1 MTPVLSAVLIA
12 AGSIPVLWI
21 SRRCLLRPSSYGF
34 YRFFAAE
41 STLALI
47 VLNAPSWF
55 AHPFAV
61 RQVASWMLLLISVL
75 TVTSASRT
83 LRRLGRPV
91 SRDPS
96 GFTTL
101 NLVTTGPYRYIR
113 HPLYASLLF
122 LAWGTFLKSVTPS
135 TSALV
140 GIATVALVATAKAEE
155 AATLR
160 QFGEPYRVYMA
171 RTRLFV
177 PFLF

>member
-1 MTPVLSAVLIA
+1 MTPVLSALLIG
-12 AGSIPVLWI
+12 AGSIPILWV
-21 SRRCLLRPSSYGF
+21 SWRCLLRPSSYGF

-47 VLNAPSWF
+47 VLNAPKWF
-55 AHPFAV
+55 ADPFAA
-61 RQVASWMLLLISVL
+61 RQLASWLLLLTSGVTGISGSL
-75 TVTSASRT
+75 T
-83 LRRLGRPV
+83 LRRLSHPVGRD
-91 SRDPS
+91 SS
-96 GFTTL
+96 GFTTA

-122 LAWGTFLKSVTPS
+122 LAWGAFFKAVTPS

-140 GIATVALVATAKAEE
+140 AVATVALVATAKAEE
-155 AATLR
+155 VATLR

>member
-1 MTPVLSAVLIA
+1 MTPVLSAILIA
-12 AGSIPVLWI
+12 AGSIPVLWV
-21 SRRCLLRPSSYGF
+21 SRRSLLRPSSYGF
-34 YRFFAAE
+34 YRCFAAE

-47 VLNAPSWF
+47 VLNAPDWF
-55 AHPFAV
+55 DHPFAV
-61 RQVASWMLLLISVL
+61 RQVASWLLLLISVL

-83 LRRLGRPV
+83 LRRLGRPAG
-91 SRDPS
+91 RDSS
-96 GFTTL
+96 GFTTI

-122 LAWGTFLKSVTPS
+122 MAWGAFLKAVTPA
-135 TSALV
+135 TLV
-140 GIATVALVATAKAEE
+140 LAAVATVALVATAKAEE

-171 RTRLFV
+171 STRLFV

>member
-1 MTPVLSAVLIA
+1 MTPMLSAVLIA

-47 VLNAPSWF
+47 VLNAPNWF
-55 AHPFAV
+55 TRPLAA
-61 RQVASWMLLLISVL
+61 RQVASWLLLLISVL
-75 TVTSASRT
+75 TVVSASST
-83 LRRLGRPV
+83 LRRLGHPIG
-91 SRDPS
+91 RDPA
-96 GFTTL
+96 GFTTT

-122 LAWGTFLKSVTPS
+122 AAWGTFLKTVTPS
-135 TSALV
+135 TMVLV
-140 GIATVALVATAKAEE
+140 GLATAALVATAKAEE
-155 AATLR
+155 VATIR
-160 QFGEPYRVYMA
+160 QFGQAYRAYMA
-171 RTRLFV
+171 RTRIFI